1 MQAGETTYGGVG
13 SEQRAF
19 VEWAIALPFVKGNLG
34 DACVTCA
41 FLVVEAFRD
50 RLPVLALVF

>member
-1 MQAGETTYGGVG
+1 MQAVEVTYGGVG

-34 DACVTCA
+34 DACIS
-41 FLVVEAFRD
+41 L
-50 RLPVLALVF
+50 RLPRG

>member
-1 MQAGETTYGGVG
+1 MQAAKATYGGVG

-34 DACVTCA
+34 DTCVTCA

-50 RLPVLALVF
+50 RLPFWL

>member
-1 MQAGETTYGGVG
+1 MQAVEATYGGVG

-34 DACVTCA
+34 DACVTEISSWLKHFVTDCR
-41 FLVVEAFRD
+41 FWL
-50 RLPVLALVF
+50 